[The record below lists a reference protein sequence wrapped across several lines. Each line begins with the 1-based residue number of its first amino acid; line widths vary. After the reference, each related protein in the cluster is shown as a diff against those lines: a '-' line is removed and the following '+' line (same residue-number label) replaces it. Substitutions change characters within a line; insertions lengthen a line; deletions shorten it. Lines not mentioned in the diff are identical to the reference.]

1 MNRKFEIEKV
11 LHELIRDL
19 PDAMKAEKYYN
30 RGLIT
35 ADETL
40 RWIANAYRIDYDSK
54 KQ

>member
-19 PDAMKAEKYYN
+19 PEAQKAEMYFN

-35 ADETL
+35 VDETL
-40 RWIANAYRIDYDSK
+40 RLIASAYRIDYDSK

>member
-19 PDAMKAEKYYN
+19 PDAQKAEKYFH

-35 ADETL
+35 VDETL
-40 RWIANAYRIDYDSK
+40 RMIANAYRLDYESK
-54 KQ
+54 NH